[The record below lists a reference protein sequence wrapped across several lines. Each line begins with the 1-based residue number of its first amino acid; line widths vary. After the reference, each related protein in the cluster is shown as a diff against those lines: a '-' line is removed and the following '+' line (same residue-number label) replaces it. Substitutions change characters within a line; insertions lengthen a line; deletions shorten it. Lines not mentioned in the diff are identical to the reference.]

1 MKNTIIILILTIC
14 GLKTSAQIKH
24 SFTNVIIST
33 GKESGPI
40 QYNRWYKKIGDEE
53 IMYFHMFNQNTIGI
67 KKALELTEE
76 ICLENDLDYDNPAK
90 DKSYLASYVKSM
102 SDFENLNLSIS
113 TGGSIIEKVW
123 FNTNKAGKISILR
136 IEFSEQGY
144 AVTISNP
151 K

>member
-1 MKNTIIILILTIC
+1 MRFIAFFVCLLIISSNST
-14 GLKTSAQIKH
+14 AQIKH

-40 QYNRWYKKIGDEE
+40 QFNRWYKKIGDEE
-53 IMYFHMFNQNTIGI
+53 IMYIYMFNQNTIGI

-123 FNTNKAGKISILR
+123 FNTNKAGKLSILR
-136 IEFSEQGY
+136 IEFSEHGY

>member
-1 MKNTIIILILTIC
+1 
-14 GLKTSAQIKH
+14 
-24 SFTNVIIST
+24 
-33 GKESGPI
+33 
-40 QYNRWYKKIGDEE
+40 
-53 IMYFHMFNQNTIGI
+53 MFNQNTIGI

>member
-1 MKNTIIILILTIC
+1 
-14 GLKTSAQIKH
+14 
-24 SFTNVIIST
+24 
-33 GKESGPI
+33 
-40 QYNRWYKKIGDEE
+40 
-53 IMYFHMFNQNTIGI
+53 
-67 KKALELTEE
+67 
-76 ICLENDLDYDNPAK
+76 
-90 DKSYLASYVKSM
+90 M